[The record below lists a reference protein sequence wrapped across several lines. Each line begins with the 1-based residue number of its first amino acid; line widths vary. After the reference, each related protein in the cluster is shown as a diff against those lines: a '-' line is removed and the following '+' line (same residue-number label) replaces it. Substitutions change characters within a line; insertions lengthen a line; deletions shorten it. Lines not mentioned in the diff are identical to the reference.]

1 MTNTSLKI
9 EIDSLPM
16 SFQKEVADF
25 VAFLKM
31 KSKNKSTIKHREF
44 GYAKGKIKLS
54 KDFDE
59 PTAFIF
65 FKDEKLTIKLADKF
79 EK

>member
-9 EIDSLPM
+9 EINSLP
-16 SFQKEVADF
+16 KTLRDEVADF
-25 VAFLKM
+25 VEFLKK
-31 KSKNKSTIKHREF
+31 KSKPKSTLKAREF

-59 PTAFIF
+59 PLEEFNNYI
-65 FKDEKLTIKLADKF
+65 
-79 EK
+79 

>member
-9 EIDSLPM
+9 EINSLP
-16 SFQKEVADF
+16 KTLRDEVADF
-25 VAFLKM
+25 VEFLKK
-31 KSKNKSTIKHREF
+31 KSKTKSKLKTREF

-59 PTAFIF
+59 PLNE
-65 FKDEKLTIKLADKF
+65 FKAYM
-79 EK
+79 